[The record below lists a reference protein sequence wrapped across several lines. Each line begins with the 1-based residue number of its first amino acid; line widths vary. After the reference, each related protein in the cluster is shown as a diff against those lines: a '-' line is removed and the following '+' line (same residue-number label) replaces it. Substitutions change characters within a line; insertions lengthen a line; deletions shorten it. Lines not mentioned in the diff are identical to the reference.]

1 MKRSLMI
8 TAMLASA
15 AVLTGCAGSGKTL
28 YEHGMDVVTDMHALA
43 ADSDYAEAM
52 LGGATDEMAEIIE
65 HICSGDHTV
74 PIAVYEIGPAD
85 EVLEEL
91 LDSADMKLT
100 EEQEH
105 IITARLFGSV
115 ASQINA
121 GYGVSALAASSAFT
135 GSKLFVSDEAVNG
148 TLYLYVFEDAYPVLM
163 TFTQGEDGASSAS
176 GMFLL
181 GDGFDGLD
189 GEELT
194 EQLSDIFILR
204 DADFTK
210 LDIG

>member
-1 MKRSLMI
+1 MKRLLMI
-8 TAMLASA
+8 TAALTSA

-52 LGGATDEMAEIIE
+52 LGSATDEMAEIIE
-65 HICSGDHTV
+65 HICSGDHTA

-105 IITARLFGSV
+105 IISARLFGSV

-121 GYGVSALAASSAFT
+121 GYGVTTLAASSAFT
-135 GSKLFVSDEAVNG
+135 GSKLFVTDEAVNG

-163 TFTQGEDGASSAS
+163 TFTQGEDGATAAS

-204 DADFTK
+204 DADFTE